1 MREHEPHLVAEAGAG
16 VRPDHAH
23 RLHEVHRTV
32 LPGQRQDVDIVAG
45 LRLCPGEITHVHL
58 DAALPR
64 QIGICD
70 VQNAHVTLDFSKRG
84 EPVGQLPV
92 TDCSTAIGTLVAFH
106 AHPDDETLF
115 TGGTLAR
122 AAAQGHRTVL
132 VTATLGDRGL
142 TGKSASSL
150 DVVRRAELE
159 AACAA
164 LGVSRLVVLGYGDSG
179 MDSREPAG
187 PGRCAPLLCERS
199 PPSSKRV
206 LREEHA
212 DVLTIYDAHGGYGHR
227 DHIRVHDAGLL
238 AARAFPDLRVFEA
251 TIPREPLVRVVRL
264 LNRCGVKP
272 GGMTAADLAGA
283 YRSRAELTHTIN
295 VAPFLGQKLRALHS
309 HASQTTGGSDI
320 RTIKLLGRPLVAR
333 ALWRREWFVEV
344 DTEMGAAL
352 RRDVETTQA
361 PRHGRLTDLF
371 QAAS

>member
-1 MREHEPHLVAEAGAG
+1 
-16 VRPDHAH
+16 
-23 RLHEVHRTV
+23 
-32 LPGQRQDVDIVAG
+32 
-45 LRLCPGEITHVHL
+45 
-58 DAALPR
+58 
-64 QIGICD
+64 

-92 TDCSTAIGTLVAFH
+92 TDCSTVIGTLVAFH

-142 TGKSASSL
+142 TGKSASAL

-187 PGRCAPLLCERS
+187 PGTLCAAPLAEVAVKLEA
-199 PPSSKRV
+199 V
-206 LREEHA
+206 LREESA

-238 AARAFPDLRVFEA
+238 AARSFPDLRVFEA

-283 YRSRAELTHTIN
+283 YRSRGELTHTIN
-295 VAPFLGQKLRALHS
+295 VAPVLGQKLRALHS

-333 ALWRREWFVEV
+333 ALWRREWFVEI
-344 DTEMGAAL
+344 DTQTGAAL
-352 RRDVETTQA
+352 RPDEETTKT

-371 QAAS
+371 RAAS